1 MLFYSF
7 SRPSLGSVF
16 DLSLAEL
23 GNRDIQKPLVL
34 SRLRSGLS
42 THLCGL
48 SLKCQGAFAAE
59 R

>member
-1 MLFYSF
+1 MQEVDKGLCL
-7 SRPSLGSVF
+7 RG
-16 DLSLAEL
+16 AGQE
-23 GNRDIQKPLVL
+23 GNPRWGALVL

-48 SLKCQGAFAAE
+48 PLESQGAFAAE

>member
-23 GNRDIQKPLVL
+23 GNRDIQKPLLWYRGRQVRQKL
-34 SRLRSGLS
+34 SRRVSGLR
-42 THLCGL
+42 T
-48 SLKCQGAFAAE
+48 
-59 R
+59 

>member
-1 MLFYSF
+1 MGISAI
-7 SRPSLGSVF
+7 SIK
-16 DLSLAEL
+16 LATGPILMMERRTVATS
-23 GNRDIQKPLVL
+23 NRLVL

-48 SLKCQGAFAAE
+48 PLESQGAFAAE